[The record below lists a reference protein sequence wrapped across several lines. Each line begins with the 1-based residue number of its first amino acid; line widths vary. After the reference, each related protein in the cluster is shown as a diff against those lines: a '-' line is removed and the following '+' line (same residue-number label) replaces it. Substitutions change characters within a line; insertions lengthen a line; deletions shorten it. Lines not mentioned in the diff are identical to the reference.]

1 MRWWGELKEPRESSP
16 VSKDGLKSS
25 LGGDEQ
31 LSKPLLERKPLQ
43 RGCCCR
49 SLARNEGTWLGSA
62 RCIAL
67 SRDFTAEAV
76 TSVSPGQQRG
86 GWALPEPHSPAPNS
100 SQSGAP
106 APSKP
111 SGHSGSVP
119 AAPGPSPAVL
129 GVPAHIGGS
138 WSLMTSGGRPHWG
151 SGDTG
156 GPAAGPGP
164 SGSGQPGMGARVWL
178 WGGHPRQAPKSI
190 EMFPALLLPLVVDD
204 DSDHDGEDDGNEGEE
219 DD

>member
-31 LSKPLLERKPLQ
+31 LGKPLLERKPLQ

-62 RCIAL
+62 RCVAL

-76 TSVSPGQQRG
+76 TSVSLGQQRG

-111 SGHSGSVP
+111 SGHSSSVP

-129 GVPAHIGGS
+129 GVPAHIGGVLEPDDKWWPS
-138 WSLMTSGGRPHWG
+138 PLGFWGHRGPRCGTRSIGLWPAWDGGQG
-151 SGDTG
+151 VAMG
-156 GPAAGPGP
+156 GPSQAGSQVNRNV
-164 SGSGQPGMGARVWL
+164 SGS
-178 WGGHPRQAPKSI
+178 AP
-190 EMFPALLLPLVVDD
+190 ATCCRR
-204 DSDHDGEDDGNEGEE
+204 
-219 DD
+219 